1 MVPVVAKTL
10 VTTISDAVKDAP
22 RLLLAAYLLL
32 SLFVLTQVVRRPN
45 LCEAAHSKTYIY
57 SSIFSS
63 MQSPRLPGTSY
74 DPRSPTSI

>member
-1 MVPVVAKTL
+1 MVPVVAKQL

-22 RLLLAAYLLL
+22 RFLLAAYLLL
-32 SLFVLTQVVRRPN
+32 SLFVLTQIVRRPI
-45 LCEAAHSKTYIY
+45 LCESARSETYTY

-74 DPRSPTSI
+74 DPRSPTST